1 VQAIVWN
8 RHYILL
14 TYLHLLFVDGEEFLR
29 GDCGCE
35 RRDESE
41 SDYELHGCVE
51 LEKKIGTL

>member
-1 VQAIVWN
+1 LFA
-8 RHYILL
+8 HYIIP
-14 TYLHLLFVDGEEFLR
+14 TDLHLLLVDGEEFLR